1 MMQTKPS
8 KKTLTRGQ
16 MAVGADKRNRDPSLE
31 VLDQQAEEK

>member
-8 KKTLTRGQ
+8 KKTLTRG
-16 MAVGADKRNRDPSLE
+16 MAAGAEDKRHRDPSLE